1 MAYVDKRVRGERRIA
16 NLSMDLAAPG
26 VEHHAHR
33 VISFHHPAQRMGGIA
48 WLRLHLIP
56 QQMRADPHHVRQ
68 EPHWRDEIVGY
79 AVVIAEEHARQ
90 HVVA

>member
-16 NLSMDLAAPG
+16 NLSMGIAAPG

-56 QQMRADPHHVRQ
+56 SRCARIHTMCGRNLIGGMRSWGTP
-68 EPHWRDEIVGY
+68 
-79 AVVIAEEHARQ
+79 
-90 HVVA
+90 